1 MVYANQ
7 KMEGETKRLLEIAP
21 IPEDVDVRVL
31 VSQLQGHVNMFER
44 ENQQVKEHTKQ

>member
-1 MVYANQ
+1 M
-7 KMEGETKRLLEIAP
+7 KRLLEIAP

-31 VSQLQGHVNMFER
+31 VSQLQVLVSQLQAYVNMFER